1 MFRKSTTLSL
11 AAAATFGIL
20 AISSSNAS
28 AFGHFGGGARGAVHF
43 SAARVA
49 GPHFALRQ
57 NFAVRQNFA
66 IRRVAILK
74 LYPPHPH
81 HVHWG
86 WWDHHRRFV
95 WDAPIIAGG
104 VTYASTPSY
113 SSTPTSNT
121 CNCLTK
127 QYTQDG
133 AVVFKDI
140 CTNEMA
146 MNPPAADT
154 APQPPQGLAPQP
166 MQQGYLQPQPAQ

>member
-1 MFRKSTTLSL
+1 MFRKSTILSL

-20 AISSSNAS
+20 AISTSNAS

-49 GPHFALRQ
+49 GPHFAFR
-57 NFAVRQNFA
+57 RNFA
-66 IRRVAILK
+66 IRRVSILK
-74 LYPPHPH
+74 FYPPHP
-81 HVHWG
+81 VHWG
-86 WWDHHRRFV
+86 WRWDHHRRWV
-95 WDAPIIAGG
+95 WGAPIIAGG
-104 VTYASTPSY
+104 LTYASAPNY
-113 SSTPTSNT
+113 SSAPTANN